1 MQIVFNYVWKAITKY
16 ANKLITNIAIQAT
29 RKMYFPVSGIILYKK
44 VNKEQTICLTNKRR
58 EKYVLQ
64 HFAFKV
70 ILVVA
75 FSKIDIYSCQKFIS
89 YTLLFVKEIVN
100 FN

>member
-44 VNKEQTICLTNKRR
+44 VNREQTIFLTNIIF
-58 EKYVLQ
+58 EK
-64 HFAFKV
+64 
-70 ILVVA
+70 
-75 FSKIDIYSCQKFIS
+75 KIDFKICMHLILSDRS
-89 YTLLFVKEIVN
+89 D
-100 FN
+100 